1 MKKLFNNL
9 DFISIQFE
17 RNICKQEHFRTSCHA
32 VEVNTGLQLA

>member
-1 MKKLFNNL
+1 MKNQFNNFE
-9 DFISIQFE
+9 FISIKFE